1 MRIPPFLRLAQLDDR
16 HFIAACR
23 HGLVHLTWD
32 RTTVRFSRDEF
43 RRLARLL
50 ERVEDMVPP
59 ACLRDDD
66 LRVTARLDE
75 DCELQMGS
83 LVLLL
88 SPDRFSAF
96 ARAAQEALGRLDAF
110 LASGA
115 WDRDEPE
122 EAPPDILGR
131 TQGTLFSKN

>member
-1 MRIPPFLRLAQLDDR
+1 MRMPHFLRLAQLDNR
-16 HFIAACR
+16 HFITACR

-43 RRLARLL
+43 RRLVRLL
-50 ERVEDMVPP
+50 ERVEGAVPP
-59 ACLRDDD
+59 SLRDGN

-83 LVLLL
+83 LVLLV
-88 SPDRFSAF
+88 SPDRLSAF
-96 ARAAQEALGRLDAF
+96 ARTAQEALDRLDGF
-110 LASGA
+110 LASGV

-122 EAPPDILGR
+122 EAPPDIFGQIR
-131 TQGTLFSKN
+131 GTRFSQN